1 MRIRFRFVKKQD
13 KKHGKHKLK
22 IENLQQTPK
31 QKAMPRRPGAPVEKP
46 VEKPDHFDLG
56 VKEELDEQPEDE
68 QPEDEEPED
77 EEQFGEEPDDGH
89 FDLGDDKPDEEPP
102 ARHPRCTQAEDCVGD
117 ASSPLFQHVE
127 ADRPGDMYCSACW
140 ALSLFA
146 DVYKNLVAV
155 PCEEPDEQ
163 PDVEHFDL
171 GDEDSE
177 ELPNAMPD
185 EEPPARHPRCTQA
198 EDCVGDASSP
208 LFQHVEADRPGD
220 MYCSACWALS
230 LFADVYKNLVAVPCE
245 EPDEQPDVEHFDLG
259 DEDSEELPNA
269 MPDEEPND
277 GQPDGEHFDLGDA
290 SSQTPGGLS
299 PTPPSKPPTLLQ
311 KYLTD
316 DSALRSLLNETELLD
331 LHKATILW
339 WCEQCSR
346 MTLPELAQ
354 TIVVAKRAGVPYE
367 SLNAFGLRMKWKAL
381 RSSDYAIDEQVA
393 KLCEQ
398 RQRAQ

>member
-1 MRIRFRFVKKQD
+1 MPIRFRFVKKQD

-89 FDLGDDKPDEEPP
+89 FDLGDDK
-102 ARHPRCTQAEDCVGD
+102 
-117 ASSPLFQHVE
+117 
-127 ADRPGDMYCSACW
+127 
-140 ALSLFA
+140 
-146 DVYKNLVAV
+146 
-155 PCEEPDEQ
+155 
-163 PDVEHFDL
+163 
-171 GDEDSE
+171 
-177 ELPNAMPD
+177 PD